1 MRIQKFLA
9 SKGHGSRREVE
20 RWVKEGRLKIN
31 GKKAQIGDAVKGDEL
46 FFLDSQ
52 RLYVNPKKLSHQHI
66 IYNKNNDE
74 ICSRSDPDYKKS
86 VFDSLPKIRSMRWV
100 MVGRLDV
107 STTGLLLFTTDGELA
122 NRLMHPSYEIIR
134 HYAVRIYGHPSKNDI
149 ISLLKGVELDDG
161 PAAFISV
168 KKKASGMAN
177 VWYEVTL
184 AEGRKHEVKRL
195 WEAVGFKVNKL
206 IRLGYGEVTL
216 PKSLRRGSHQKL
228 SADEIKR
235 VYQSVKL
242 TDESISKNK

>member
-1 MRIQKFLA
+1 
-9 SKGHGSRREVE
+9 
-20 RWVKEGRLKIN
+20 
-31 GKKAQIGDAVKGDEL
+31 
-46 FFLDSQ
+46 
-52 RLYVNPKKLSHQHI
+52 
-66 IYNKNNDE
+66 
-74 ICSRSDPDYKKS
+74 
-86 VFDSLPKIRSMRWV
+86 
-100 MVGRLDV
+100 
-107 STTGLLLFTTDGELA
+107 
-122 NRLMHPSYEIIR
+122 
-134 HYAVRIYGHPSKNDI
+134 
-149 ISLLKGVELDDG
+149 
-161 PAAFISV
+161 
-168 KKKASGMAN
+168 MAN